1 MASEIEKLDKD
12 LLKNMNDLEDS
23 QIKGKGFDMKAHFMS
38 DRQIA
43 KKMISTKNPSMSD
56 DDLNLIVFGQDVRK
70 LQGPSYEAYKTDN
83 EVKYPEIL
91 SKDPNSPFKPIPDN
105 DPIFDEINKN
115 KKEVR
120 SNGFLLG
127 EKLKDITTELVK
139 ITTLI
144 INSIPAMVQLIAPP
158 SFNVSGAISILILA
172 MGGTKNLQIRI
183 KEVLTLLVVFKVIKY
198 LIKPDSVEPVYGFLN
213 TTTKSL
219 SGITESVNKLS
230 VISDTKQKALDSQQK
245 QMETLDNQSKSLDP
259 AKFGSPAEYEAAKK
273 NIDTQKETLSKSI
286 EKTLK

>member
-1 MASEIEKLDKD
+1 MASEVEKLDKD
-12 LLKNMNDLEDS
+12 LLKNINDLEDS

-43 KKMISTKNPSMSD
+43 KKMISVKNPTMSD

-120 SNGFLLG
+120 SNGFLIG
-127 EKLKDITTELVK
+127 EKLKDITSELVK
-139 ITTLI
+139 IATLI
-144 INSIPAMVQLIAPP
+144 INSIPAMVQLVAPP

-172 MGGTKNLQIRI
+172 MGGTKNLQIRL

-230 VISDTKQKALDSQQK
+230 VISDAKQKVLDTNQK
-245 QMETLDNQSKSLDP
+245 LMDDVDTKLKALDP
-259 AKFGSPAEYEAAKK
+259 AKFNKTIDFEAAKK
-273 NIDTQKETLSKSI
+273 GLEKQKETISKTI
-286 EKTLK
+286 EKALK

>member
-12 LLKNMNDLEDS
+12 LLKNINDLEDS

-144 INSIPAMVQLIAPP
+144 INSIPAMVQLVAPP

-219 SGITESVNKLS
+219 SGITDSVNKLS
-230 VISDTKQKALDSQQK
+230 VISDAKQKVLDTNQK
-245 QMETLDNQSKSLDP
+245 LMDDVDTKLKTLDP
-259 AKFGSPAEYEAAKK
+259 AKFSKTADFEAAKK
-273 NIDTQKETLSKSI
+273 GLENQKETISKTI
-286 EKTLK
+286 EKALK